1 LLWLRG
7 SANVQ
12 RTFNVQP
19 LEGGGQGFELRRA
32 SLGYGILLRAQ
43 RLGAVSHLASL
54 ETRRLDK
61 LSRSQV
67 GVRKT
72 NTRICPTVW

>member
-1 LLWLRG
+1 MKQLERQGPVRSKGHEAFLGVAMLGHRG
-7 SANVQ
+7 GSFHRVKRVCQ
-12 RTFNVQP
+12 
-19 LEGGGQGFELRRA
+19 E
-32 SLGYGILLRAQ
+32 AQ
-43 RLGAVSHLASL
+43 RLRSL